1 MAISRHFKGS
11 TDSYGFGYFGY
22 IEDGQLVLGENWPR
36 EGGVTY
42 RGPYATA
49 GHELADL
56 KTKAPKLYNSI
67 VKYYTEEEEKLRKQ
81 AEIREESRSLVSYS
95 TIFRIKLFMDNGKE
109 HICQVRGRFESDVI
123 KKLTPQVPEVLVLQD
138 DFANVFACR
147 SEKISAIEFLDDKM
161 EED

>member
-1 MAISRHFKGS
+1 MSITHHFKGS
-11 TDSYGFGYFGY
+11 SDSYGYGYFAY

-56 KTKAPKLYNSI
+56 MTKAPKLYSSI
-67 VKYYTEEEEKLRKQ
+67 VKYYADKEERLRKQ
-81 AEIREESRSLVSYS
+81 AEIREESKSTVSYS

-123 KKLTPQVPEVLVLQD
+123 KKLTPPVPEVLVLQD
-138 DFANVFACR
+138 DLANVFACR

-161 EED
+161 ED

>member
-1 MAISRHFKGS
+1 MAITRHFKGS
-11 TDSYGFGYFGY
+11 TDQYGYGYFGY
-22 IEDGQLVLGENWPR
+22 IEDGQLVLGESWPR

-42 RGPYATA
+42 RGTYCDATA
-49 GHELADL
+49 ALAKL
-56 KTKAPKLYNSI
+56 KDDAPKLYNSI

-81 AEIREESRSLVSYS
+81 AAIREESRSIVSYS
-95 TIFRIKLFMDNGKE
+95 TIFRIKLYMDNGKE

-147 SEKISAIEFLDDKM
+147 SEKISAIEFLDDKL
-161 EED
+161 ED

>member
-42 RGPYATA
+42 RGTYRDAA
-49 GHELADL
+49 SVLAKLRD
-56 KTKAPKLYNSI
+56 TAPKLYNSI

-81 AEIREESRSLVSYS
+81 AEIREESRSIVSYS
-95 TIFRIKLFMDNGKE
+95 TIFRVKLFMDNGKE

-147 SEKISAIEFLDDKM
+147 SEKISAIEFMDDKL
-161 EED
+161 ED

>member
-1 MAISRHFKGS
+1 MAISRHFKAS

-56 KTKAPKLYNSI
+56 HI
-67 VKYYTEEEEKLRKQ
+67 GECCR
-81 AEIREESRSLVSYS
+81 
-95 TIFRIKLFMDNGKE
+95 GKRTT
-109 HICQVRGRFESDVI
+109 CFGYKWRFLKDLQNMGR
-123 KKLTPQVPEVLVLQD
+123 
-138 DFANVFACR
+138 
-147 SEKISAIEFLDDKM
+147 
-161 EED
+161 